1 MPDRVLYEKQGRIA
15 RLTLNSP
22 ENLNAWQF
30 PRHEGGMTREFA
42 DRMAEIADDD
52 DVTVVVID
60 ANGKAFSSGA
70 DVKHIGHVYGMGTG
84 DDGKRRPSQRIR
96 LQRDNELVNF
106 YRDVFLFPKVT
117 IAQVHGVCLGLG
129 FILVSCCDLAVA
141 ADDARFMRTDQR
153 LGLAANSIDF
163 NHLVHNIGLKRTL
176 GLLLTGDTL
185 SGTQAADL
193 GLINEAVSAEELAAR
208 TSELAEQVALMPR
221 DGIAMAKAL
230 RELNFDS
237 LGLTQGFAVHRV
249 GHTMFTNIRWE
260 SDEFN
265 YFRERRDRGARE
277 AYQARDARYQE
288 PVAR

>member
-42 DRMAEIADDD
+42 EKMAEIADDD
-52 DVTVVVID
+52 DITVVVID
-60 ANGKAFSSGA
+60 AAGKAFSSGA

-96 LQRDNELVNF
+96 LQRDNELVGF
-106 YRDVFLFPKVT
+106 YKDLFLFPKVT

-129 FILVSCCDLAVA
+129 FILVSCCDMAVA
-141 ADDARFMRTDQR
+141 AEDARFMRTDQR

-185 SGTQAADL
+185 SGERAAEL
-193 GLINEAVSAEELAAR
+193 GLINEAVPAEQLAGR
-208 TSELAEQVALMPR
+208 TTELAEQVALMPR

-237 LGLTQGFAVHRV
+237 LGLTQGFGIHRV
-249 GHTMFTNIRWE
+249 AHTMFTNIRWE
-260 SDEFN
+260 PDEFN